1 MILLERSYI
10 ADGSC
15 TIGKLTLPDGWSC
28 YVMENPWLNNQK
40 GESCI
45 PEGLYTLGKRTSPI
59 VQRTSRGQYEQGWE
73 VRDVTGRSFI
83 MIHPGNW
90 VSNTDGCL
98 LPGRAIAFTGDR
110 GLMVTS
116 SIDTFRELMEKL
128 DERESW
134 QIQVTTKDGGR
145 LRV

>member
-1 MILLERSYI
+1 MIVLERSYI
-10 ADGSC
+10 ADDSC

-28 YVMENPWLNNQK
+28 FTMENPWLDNAR

-45 PEGLYTLGKRTSPI
+45 PEGTYTMGKRVSPI

-73 VRDVTGRSFI
+73 VQDVPGRSFI

-98 LPGRAIAFTGDR
+98 LPGRAIAFTADR

-116 SIDTFRELMEKL
+116 SQIAFKELMERLETQATWTIEIK
-128 DERESW
+128 
-134 QIQVTTKDGGR
+134 TKAGGR
-145 LRV
+145 